1 MDFYRRNWCFV
12 GAILFVAL
20 TYVMAF
26 WGAVYFSPIQIIL
39 IYSFMAMLV
48 HQFEEYGVPG
58 GFPSFMNAIAF
69 GERAVPDRYP
79 LNANTAMI
87 NNVFMTY
94 TFYITAIFFPDVIWL
109 GLMQVGQGMVQALNH
124 VFYNNLKLKRFYNPG
139 MASVVLLHWPVG
151 IYYIWYVH
159 SNTLAATGDY
169 VIGLLGSFA
178 LIFILWLGPVA
189 LLKSKTSNYPF
200 DKKIMYGYN
209 GEKIK
214 AILAK
219 R

>member
-1 MDFYRRNWCFV
+1 MDFYRRSWCFV

-20 TYVMAF
+20 SYFMAF
-26 WGAVYFSPIQIIL
+26 WGAAYFSPIQIIL

-48 HQFEEYGVPG
+48 HQFEEYGIPG

-69 GERAVPDRYP
+69 GERTVPDRYP

-94 TFYITAIFFPDVIWL
+94 TFYMTAIFFPDVIWL